1 MSKGYC
7 YLQEEAK
14 FKMAVGDVDAWQN
27 CIDDALQS
35 FDRAHELLTKVMDR
49 GYIASIE
56 NLVERYIYWCVSNSR
71 VLILF
76 PVAVKMPRILY
87 RMQANCYPWKR
98 DHAVSGRSSQIDC
111 GNVNHAF

>member
-76 PVAVKMPRILY
+76 PRGSQDAQDTVSDASQLLSME
-87 RMQANCYPWKR
+87 KR
-98 DHAVSGRSSQIDC
+98 SRSKW
-111 GNVNHAF
+111 

>member
-14 FKMAVGDVDAWQN
+14 FKMAVGDVDARQN

-56 NLVERYIYWCVSNSR
+56 NLVERYIYLVCLEFTCVNTFSPWQSR
-71 VLILF
+71 CPGYCIGCK
-76 PVAVKMPRILY
+76 PIAIHGKEIT
-87 RMQANCYPWKR
+87 Q
-98 DHAVSGRSSQIDC
+98 
-111 GNVNHAF
+111 

>member
-14 FKMAVGDVDAWQN
+14 FKMAVGDVDARQN

-56 NLVERYIYWCVSNSR
+56 NLVERYIYLVCLEFTCVNTFPRGSQDAQDTVSDASQLLSMEKRSR
-71 VLILF
+71 S
-76 PVAVKMPRILY
+76 K
-87 RMQANCYPWKR
+87 W
-98 DHAVSGRSSQIDC
+98 
-111 GNVNHAF
+111 